1 MKYISCCPKCAKHQ
15 SRWETFAPFV
25 GFTNEC
31 SDCRTGYKKGKLS
44 EFIGA
49 VVGLVVVGSYISVDK
64 DIIAWP
70 TALIASAIL
79 LILFTY
85 AGPYFT
91 KLIELKKPYGNIMK
105 RRMKS
110 FLWGQVFI
118 LIFAILILLANAITI
133 KYYSNIETRCCAKE
147 QIEKIQ
153 SVEKLKLV
161 AKSQIDLLAATEG
174 LYKSLLGLNV
184 TISIAILVYLIL
196 DLLFYLKIRDA
207 LNKNSEKDAAM

>member
-49 VVGLVVVGSYISVDK
+49 VVGLAIVGSYISVDK
-64 DIIAWP
+64 AIIAWP
-70 TALIASAIL
+70 TALIASAVL

-91 KLIELKKPYGNIMK
+91 KLIELKKPYGNTMK

-110 FLWGQVFI
+110 FLWGQVFV
-118 LIFAILILLANAITI
+118 LIFAILILLANATTI
-133 KYYSNIETRCCAKE
+133 KYYSNLETKCCAKE

-161 AKSQIDLLAATEG
+161 AKSQIDLLVATEG
-174 LYKSLLGLNV
+174 LYISLLGLNV

-207 LNKNSEKDAAM
+207 LNENSEKDAAM